1 MPHRAVV
8 AVTTAGALAL
18 MSAPAVAQAPASLV
32 FREVQKGSTF
42 AFVDNPPRAKSSR
55 RPRPSTG
62 DALVF
67 TVPLAKGGRS
77 RGTLRATCT
86 ITGIVKKRTSALCYG
101 VLALKEGELV
111 VVVSTSNLDDP
122 RTTGSIIGGTRAY
135 AGASGTF
142 VSATTKDGTID
153 TVTFAK

>member
-8 AVTTAGALAL
+8 AVTTAGTLAL
-18 MSAPAVAQAPASLV
+18 ISAPAVAQAPASLV

-42 AFVDNPPRAKSSR
+42 GFVDNPPRSKNPR
-55 RPRPSTG
+55 RPRPSAG
-62 DALVF
+62 DDLVF
-67 TVPLAKGGRS
+67 TIPLAKGGRA

-86 ITGIVKKRTSALCYG
+86 ITSIVKRRTSALCYG

-111 VVVSTSNLDDP
+111 VVVSSSNLDDP
-122 RTTGSIIGGTRAY
+122 TTTGSIVGGTRAY
-135 AGASGTF
+135 AGAHGTF

-153 TVTFAK
+153 TVTFTD

>member
-18 MSAPAVAQAPASLV
+18 MSAPAVAQAPAPLV
-32 FREVQKGSTF
+32 FREVQKGTTF
-42 AFVDNPPRAKSSR
+42 SFVDNPPRSTNAR
-55 RPRPSTG
+55 RPRPSAG

-67 TVPLAKGGRS
+67 TIPLAKGGRS

-101 VLALKEGELV
+101 VLSLKEGELV
-111 VVVSTSNLDDP
+111 LVVSTSNLDDP
-122 RTTGSIIGGTRAY
+122 KTTGSVIGGTRAY
-135 AGASGTF
+135 AGARGTF
-142 VSATTKDGTID
+142 VSTTTKDGTID
-153 TVTFAK
+153 TVTFAR